1 MRTVKVRI
9 AVAVDPDGRWSAFA
23 YSDKDGIVK
32 TTHDDLFVDDMKDG
46 EARYFVTADLPIP
59 ETVEIQ
65 GTVDEAQA

>member
-9 AVAVDPDGRWSAFA
+9 AVAVDRDGRWSAYA

-46 EARYFVTADLPIP
+46 EARYFVTAELPVP
-59 ETVEIQ
+59 ESVDVEGTVEKL
-65 GTVDEAQA
+65 